1 MKISVY
7 ESFPDCAKEIRKAV
21 FMDEQGFQDEF
32 DEIDNTAAHIVL
44 FDEDEVPVATCRVFW
59 NAIMNAYTL
68 GRLAVIKKS
77 RGKNIGSAIVK
88 EAEGYVQK
96 KGGKDIVLHAQCRA
110 AGFYEKL
117 GFIEFGNIENEEGC
131 PHIWMKKSI

>member
-7 ESFPDCAKEIRKAV
+7 EHFPDCAKEIRKAV

-32 DEIDNTAAHIVL
+32 DEIDNAAVHIVL
-44 FDEDEVPVATCRVFW
+44 FEEDDAPVATCRVFW
-59 NAIMNAYTL
+59 NAGMNAYTL
-68 GRLAVIKKS
+68 GRLAVIKKY
-77 RGKNIGSAIVK
+77 RGKNIGSIMVK

-96 KGGKDIVLHAQCRA
+96 IGGKGIVLHAQCLA
-110 AGFYEKL
+110 TGFYKKL
-117 GFIEFGNIENEEGC
+117 GFIEFGSIENDEGC